1 MSLERM
7 SLERI
12 LEKTP
17 ALAGVDPKALAQLAA
32 AASLVSLRRGEW
44 LWRAG
49 EKPRALTII
58 RCGLVKLTRPVNR
71 GRSAICGIF
80 GPPETLCDDALLDGS
95 AYPDDAVVAT
105 DTAAVVQIPREA
117 LLQCANRDPKLALS
131 IARGV
136 QAELRAAH
144 DKIDVLSA
152 GGVEARLALLL
163 LKLYDKFGD
172 DFDDGTSRIPVALTR
187 RDLADLVST
196 SFETAIR
203 VMTRWDRQAV
213 VSTEPD
219 GFTLRDLARLHD
231 IAFGSAVAT
240 AAE

>member
-1 MSLERM
+1 M

-12 LEKTP
+12 LERTP
-17 ALAGVDPKALAQLAA
+17 ALAGVDPKVLAQLAA
-32 AASLVSLRRGEW
+32 AASVIPLRRGEW

-49 EKPRALTII
+49 EKPRSLTVI
-58 RCGLVKLTRPVNR
+58 RSGLVKLMRPVHR

-95 AYPDDAVVAT
+95 PYPDDAVVAT
-105 DTAAVVQIPREA
+105 ESASVVQIPREA
-117 LLQCANRDPKLALS
+117 LLQTASRDPKLALAM
-131 IARGV
+131 ARGV

-163 LKLYDKFGD
+163 LKLYNKFGD

-203 VMTRWDRQAV
+203 VMTRWERQGL
-213 VSTEPD
+213 VSTEDD
-219 GFTLRDLARLHD
+219 GFTLRDLARLQD
-231 IAFGSAVAT
+231 VACCGAVAS